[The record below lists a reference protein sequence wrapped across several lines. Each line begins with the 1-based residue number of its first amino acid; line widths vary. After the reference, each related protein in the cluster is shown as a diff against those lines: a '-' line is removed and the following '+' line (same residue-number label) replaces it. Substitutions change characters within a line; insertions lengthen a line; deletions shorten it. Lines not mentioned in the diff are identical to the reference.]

1 MNKNDEAKSRLTR
14 RDVLRLL
21 APFTPGI
28 IGVVLLTIGG
38 IVRNTP
44 LMYVGAGCILACLM
58 TSVVMD
64 YFMWRG
70 EPR

>member
-1 MNKNDEAKSRLTR
+1 MNKNNEVHEAKGRLRR
-14 RDVLRLL
+14 RDVLRPL

-28 IGVVLLTIGG
+28 IGMILLTIGG

-64 YFMWRG
+64 YFMG
-70 EPR
+70 E